1 MVLKENKENGG
12 AQLENEVHDWLM
24 IGLKDYQFKSSIIIQ
39 SHPNLASKFQL

>member
-24 IGLKDYQFKSSIIIQ
+24 IGLIVYQS
-39 SHPNLASKFQL
+39 